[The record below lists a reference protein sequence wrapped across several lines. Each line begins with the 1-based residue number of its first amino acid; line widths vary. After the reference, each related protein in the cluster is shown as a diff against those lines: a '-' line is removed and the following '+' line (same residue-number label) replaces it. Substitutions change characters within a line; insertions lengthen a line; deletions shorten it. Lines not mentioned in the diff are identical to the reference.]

1 MLRCCLAG
9 RELQVAKG
17 CVCPTVYKP
26 VCGVKNGVRR
36 TYSNSCQAGCNGATV
51 VEQDACG
58 GGANTQAGAT
68 LHSICSLMRHRMPRH
83 AAAHDNPSAAVQ
95 RCHAYATAGN
105 STGGR
110 KLAAAATCVCPAL
123 YKPVCGADGKT
134 FGNACEATCKGE
146 HPQ

>member
-17 CVCPTVYKP
+17 CVCPAVYKP

-36 TYSNSCQAGCNGATV
+36 TYSNSCQAGCNGATI

-68 LHSICSLMRHRMPRH
+68 LHSTCSLVRHRMPRH
-83 AAAHDNPSAAVQ
+83 AAAHDNPSARLFSGAMQ
-95 RCHAYATAGN
+95 TAGN

-123 YKPVCGADGKT
+123 YKPVCGTDGKT
-134 FGNACEATCKGE
+134 YANACEATCKRE
-146 HPQ
+146 RLQ